1 MFQNKTDLADSL
13 FRSLDDLWASV
24 KDGRYEEQ
32 KFRMKSC
39 GLVHLY
45 YLIEDYTR
53 DLWAGGGRGGGA
65 TPEAINQVFIVLS
78 R

>member
-1 MFQNKTDLADSL
+1 MIPTFLIST
-13 FRSLDDLWASV
+13 DDLWASV

-32 KFRMKSC
+32 KFRMKTC

-53 DLWAGGGRGGGA
+53 NLWQAGGIS
-65 TPEAINQVFIVLS
+65 PEAINQVRDTQAKVKPT
-78 R
+78 

>member
-1 MFQNKTDLADSL
+1 MILTFLIST
-13 FRSLDDLWASV
+13 DDLWASV

-32 KFRMKSC
+32 KFRMKTC

-53 DLWAGGGRGGGA
+53 NLWQAGGIS
-65 TPEAINQVFIVLS
+65 PEAINQVRDTQAKVKPT
-78 R
+78 